1 MEILGN
7 RSNIEL
13 FGRWNYKK
21 PKNLADNISQ
31 DIIELYM

>member
-1 MEILGN
+1 MEILGT

-21 PKNLADNISQ
+21 HKNLAANISL